1 MDVQR
6 DEVNITTVRGA
17 FMIDKDTGY
26 IKLDQFTETSDRE
39 IGDALAE
46 ALGARG

>member
-26 IKLDQFTETSDRE
+26 MKLDQFTETSDRE
-39 IGDALAE
+39 IGDALQK
-46 ALGARG
+46 LSARRG